1 MNEYRIKEI
10 IHTKFVN
17 GIAKKEYTYM
27 VQYKKL
33 FGWKNYV
40 FTECDR
46 KSHDSLLSMSEN
58 KYFHTEKEASDA
70 VDRIKNLYVGGY
82 KGYDIIQTY
91 NGAYISNQLGYR
103 NSYHDS
109 YYYVYESLKE
119 IQDAIDTITCKDKVR
134 YIK

>member
-1 MNEYRIKEI
+1 MSKYRIKEI

-17 GIAKKEYTYM
+17 GIAKKEYAYM
-27 VQYKKL
+27 VQYKTL
-33 FGWKNYV
+33 FGWKNYA

-46 KSHDSLLSMSEN
+46 KSHDSLLAMSEN
-58 KYFHTEKEASDA
+58 KYFHTEKEASEA
-70 VDRIKNLYVGGY
+70 IDRIKNLHVGEY

-91 NGAYISNQLGYR
+91 NGAYISSQLSYR